1 MGIYDHATS
10 TNQAS
15 RNKRFPMN
23 GAKEEMKMA
32 GSEGRIAVVTGA
44 GSGIG
49 RATASL
55 WAANGGTVVVADIDE
70 KAGAETVALIEKDGG
85 QASFVPVDVGD
96 EDSII
101 HMVETVVDRH
111 GRLDA
116 AMNNAGISDDQRGW
130 IDFPTEQWERMIKI
144 NLGSVFLGMKHEL
157 AQMAKQEPIGILRGA
172 IVNTS
177 SGAGMIPAPGQLHYT
192 AAKHGVLGLTR
203 SAAQE
208 FASQGIRVNTI
219 CPGMTETRLIENQP
233 PELLQLMERM
243 SPTGKL
249 GQAIDV
255 AQAAYWLLTPE
266 AQWVNGQAI
275 VVDGGGVMH

>member
-1 MGIYDHATS
+1 V
-10 TNQAS
+10 
-15 RNKRFPMN
+15 
-23 GAKEEMKMA
+23 A
-32 GSEGRIAVVTGA
+32 GSEGRVAIITGA
-44 GSGIG
+44 AGGIG
-49 RATASL
+49 RATAEL
-55 WAANGGTVVVADIDE
+55 WAAGGGIVAIADLDE
-70 KAGAETVALIEKDGG
+70 KKGAETVQAIEKDGG
-85 QASFVPVDVGD
+85 QASFVSVDVGE

-101 HMVETVVDRH
+101 AMIETVVDRY
-111 GRLDA
+111 GRIDA
-116 AMNNAGISDDQRGW
+116 AMNNAGISDDQHGW
-130 IDFPTEQWERMIKI
+130 IDFPTDKWERMIRI

-157 AQMAKQEPIGILRGA
+157 AQMAGQDPIGILRGS

-177 SGAGMIPAPGQLHYT
+177 SGAGMIPAPGQPHYT

-208 FASQGIRVNTI
+208 FASQGIRVNSI
-219 CPGMTETRLIENQP
+219 CPGLTETGLIYNQP
-233 PELLQLMERM
+233 PALLEMLANM

-249 GQAIDV
+249 GQPIDV

>member
-1 MGIYDHATS
+1 
-10 TNQAS
+10 
-15 RNKRFPMN
+15 
-23 GAKEEMKMA
+23 MA
-32 GSEGRIAVVTGA
+32 GAAGRVAVITGA

-49 RATASL
+49 RATAEL
-55 WAANGGTVVVADIDE
+55 WAGGGGIVVVADLDRA
-70 KAGAETVALIEKDGG
+70 KGAETVTAIEKAGG
-85 QASFVPVDVGD
+85 QASFVSVDVG
-96 EDSII
+96 EEESIRALI
-101 HMVETVVDRH
+101 ESVVDRY

-116 AMNNAGISDDQRGW
+116 AMNNAGISDDQHSW
-130 IDFPTEQWERMIKI
+130 IDFPTDQWERMIKI

-157 AQMAKQEPIGILRGA
+157 AQMAKQEPLGILRGS

-177 SGAGMIPAPGQLHYT
+177 SGAGLIPAPGQPHYT

-203 SAAQE
+203 SAASE
-208 FASQGIRVNTI
+208 FSRQGIRVNSI
-219 CPGMTETRLIENQP
+219 LPGLTETNLIYNQP
-233 PELLQLMERM
+233 PALLEMMANM